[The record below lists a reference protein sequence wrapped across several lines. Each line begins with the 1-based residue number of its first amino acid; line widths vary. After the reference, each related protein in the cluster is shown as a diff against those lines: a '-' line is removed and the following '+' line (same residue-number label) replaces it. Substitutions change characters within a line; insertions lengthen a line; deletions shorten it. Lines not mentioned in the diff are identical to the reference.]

1 MFGIE
6 NNATVQELLVL
17 LIVSQWLVAFVFV
30 RPFDNMKKDVGSIRS
45 SLHRL
50 EMKDLGE

>member
-6 NNATVQELLVL
+6 INATVQELLVL
-17 LIVSQWLVAFVFV
+17 LIASQWLIAIVFG
-30 RPFDNMKKDVGSIRS
+30 RPFDNLKKDVGSIRS

-50 EMKDLGE
+50 EMKGLRE